1 MPFISITELW
11 PNLYQL
17 FSPRVV
23 QTAVILKHGLKDIHT
38 FSYSSLPFL
47 KKKKKN
53 VKNVELNFIFLK
65 FPDC

>member
-23 QTAVILKHGLKDIHT
+23 QTAVILNHGRKDIHT

-47 KKKKKN
+47 KKKN
-53 VKNVELNFIFLK
+53 VKSVELNFIFLT

>member
-47 KKKKKN
+47 KKKKRMLKM
-53 VKNVELNFIFLK
+53 LN
-65 FPDC
+65 